1 MLMSPFRLLFS
12 IIVVDQGCGQLI
24 QCLALNINSTTDY
37 VIIILLSSNTLLY
50 FSLSLGTHLIQEM
63 AISK

>member
-12 IIVVDQGCGQLI
+12 IIIVDQGCGQLI

-37 VIIILLSSNTLLY
+37 VIIILSYPVTLSYIAVLVLEHTK
-50 FSLSLGTHLIQEM
+50 F
-63 AISK
+63 